1 MGCSSCGG
9 GSRRGRGRPS
19 NFRSVQ
25 AARALSGRPQG
36 NPAAGN
42 PALLRAMGLQ
52 KTTGVVPAS
61 NAGRMDAQ
69 RRRIERLRRDAIR
82 KSLGK

>member
-9 GSRRGRGRPS
+9 GRNRGRSSG
-19 NFRSVQ
+19 FRSVQ
-25 AARALSGRPQG
+25 AARVALGRPQG

-42 PALLRAMGLQ
+42 PALMRAIGLQ
-52 KTTGVVPAS
+52 KTAGVVPAA
-61 NAGRMDAQ
+61 NASRLDAQ

-82 KSLGK
+82 RSFGK

>member
-9 GSRRGRGRPS
+9 GRRRASARPS

-25 AARALSGRPQG
+25 ATRALSGRPQG

-42 PALLRAMGLQ
+42 PTLLRAMGLQ
-52 KTTGVVPAS
+52 ATAGATPSTNG
-61 NAGRMDAQ
+61 GRMDAQ